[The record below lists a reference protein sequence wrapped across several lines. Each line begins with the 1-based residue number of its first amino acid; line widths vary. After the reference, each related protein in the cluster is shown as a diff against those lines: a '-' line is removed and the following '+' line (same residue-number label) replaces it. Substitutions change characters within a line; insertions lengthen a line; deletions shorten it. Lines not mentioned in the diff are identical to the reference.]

1 MTDKTNLIPD
11 GDNDII
17 PLEPVAQN
25 PDTAPDWSIYAHDR
39 DAEDIDA
46 ALAAVASLSEPVTEK
61 EAQEIALD
69 AAPPKRTSAY
79 SPTLPMPPLSRL
91 KRGQLGS
98 VIPAL
103 LLIGLGAWLT
113 LNTTS
118 GTAIDPTLIALVV
131 IGGIALTLIAHWIG
145 TGRWS
150 RGTLLF
156 GVMIALTFAVIYLS
170 GRRAELHLT
179 YPVILSFAGVALIL
193 AGVLSRPP
201 IRRAFA
207 PGLLLIVAGGIG
219 LVVSMGLVP
228 SNLLPIAVTAAP
240 LVALLVLII
249 LLLPRLRRR

>member
-156 GVMIALTFAVIYLS
+156 GVLIALVLAFVFAAMQGFASFYPLVIAAS
-170 GRRAELHLT
+170 
-179 YPVILSFAGVALIL
+179 GVALIA

-201 IRRAFA
+201 ERRAFA

-219 LVVSMGLVP
+219 LVVSMGIVP

-240 LVALLVLII
+240 IVALLVLII